1 MHAIVEM
8 KCDMIF
14 LFWTGYIFI
23 DSIHDTYLDLPVGI
37 NTIKCVQVVLL
48 IFFSKMRGVRSLNT
62 RKLLTF
68 LVLVQYVPRV
78 LRIYLLCKEP
88 KKSSKEEIATWVKG
102 VLNFFMYILAS
113 HVSFNLSYFI

>member
-1 MHAIVEM
+1 
-8 KCDMIF
+8 
-14 LFWTGYIFI
+14 
-23 DSIHDTYLDLPVGI
+23 
-37 NTIKCVQVVLL
+37 
-48 IFFSKMRGVRSLNT
+48 MRGVRSLNT
-62 RKLLTF
+62 RKLLNF

-113 HVSFNLSYFI
+113 HVLGACCSLGSNLQTSTNTWENLFATLISILGLLLFLYLIGNLQMYMQTDVAILE